1 MLDLRFTMKKC
12 IRAILLF
19 LFVGALSVNP
29 CQGASVN
36 APPPPLHGHDH
47 IIYRGKVL
55 RLEPSA
61 IHVEVLGPAC
71 TGRRQ
76 FKRDSWAGQGAH
88 SVGSKIDFILSGDCT
103 NTNTVL
109 TVEAGGKSDVRF

>member
-1 MLDLRFTMKKC
+1 MKKC
-12 IRAILLF
+12 IRAIFLL
-19 LFVGALSVNP
+19 LFVGALPVNP

-36 APPPPLHGHDH
+36 TPPPPLHNRDH

-55 RLEPSA
+55 RLEPT
-61 IHVEVLGPAC
+61 IIYVEILGPAC
-71 TGRRQ
+71 AGRRQ
-76 FKRDSWAGQGAH
+76 FKRASWTGQGEH
-88 SVGSKIDFILSGDCT
+88 SVGSKIEFILSGDCT